1 MGEAVDG
8 PELRAVEEGLG
19 DEGEV
24 VVLLRGVARPAEP
37 SVKLAPC
44 CLFPGY
50 KLGRQVQE
58 SGRRGKVKD
67 AM

>member
-44 CLFPGY
+44 CFQDISWG
-50 KLGRQVQE
+50 
-58 SGRRGKVKD
+58 GKFRSQD
-67 AM
+67 GGAR